1 MRRARRGARGLGC
14 CSRCVAWAAP
24 ASPGSSDSGLHEG
37 CFRGAHTSPLKGLQG
52 TRAGVQGLVGPAE
65 AWQQTPPAAPHSSL
79 RWWPL
84 THPHPS
90 QSREGGQARR
100 LQAGA
105 EPQTPGP
112 WGSHFVPPS
121 TSSSVTWGCVPRLTS
136 PEWRLRNGQ
145 TWHLV
150 GPHSTSLWQDPG
162 ASSSLESLSSWGG
175 ICLIQ
180 FWKT

>member
-1 MRRARRGARGLGC
+1 MRRGGERVGWAAALAVWPGRLLLLRAPRTQGSMRAVSGEPTPRPSRASRGHVQVSRAWWAWQRRG
-14 CSRCVAWAAP
+14 SRHLLLLLTAA
-24 ASPGSSDSGLHEG
+24 SS
-37 CFRGAHTSPLKGLQG
+37 
-52 TRAGVQGLVGPAE
+52 
-65 AWQQTPPAAPHSSL
+65 
-79 RWWPL
+79 WWPL

-90 QSREGGQARR
+90 QSREGGQARS

-112 WGSHFVPPS
+112 WGSHFVPLS
-121 TSSSVTWGCVPRLTS
+121 TSSSVTWGCVPCLTS
-136 PEWRLRNGQ
+136 PDWRLRNGQ